1 MKKGLGEQQIK
12 DQEKAIQKILNVLDN
27 GERIRYSELQEKT
40 GLSTATLTKH
50 LKKLKN
56 GIVERKVDSESSEYP
71 PPVYYQLRKNVFP
84 KLHPKTPE
92 ETCLFMLK
100 YNLPRYDV
108 HLLNSLAGL
117 ILLNFLELYSQNPE
131 QNDELFEQTVE
142 HYIIQ
147 RYREG
152 IRNLKIKIKEL
163 SEKGIE
169 VNAMLADSVNRY
181 KQDYDWML
189 KKIGKKDRK
198 RKRP

>member
-12 DQEKAIQKILNVLDN
+12 DQEKAIQKILKALDN
-27 GERIRYSELQEKT
+27 GERIRYSKLQEKT

-71 PPVYYQLRKNVFP
+71 PPVYYRLREDVFQ
-84 KLHPKTPE
+84 KLQSSSS
-92 ETCLFMLK
+92 MLD
-100 YNLPRYDV
+100 YNAPQYNIHFLNNITGLT
-108 HLLNSLAGL
+108 LLS
-117 ILLNFLELYSQNPE
+117 FLKLYSQNPK

-152 IRNLKIKIKEL
+152 IQNLKIKIKQL
-163 SEKGIE
+163 SEKGADVDAI
-169 VNAMLADSVNRY
+169 LANYTLRGC
-181 KQDYDWML
+181 K
-189 KKIGKKDRK
+189 
-198 RKRP
+198 